1 MWRMPVREA
10 DAGAAREMR
19 QQSIWAAGPRVV
31 RYGSR
36 GFSSRVGMPEWVLRL
51 FDQILQQ
58 HRFRMVHSREAD
70 AFFRFVTAALPF
82 DALSRGGCLCRFDVL
97 REEDVAL
104 RIQRGGSAAL
114 SRG

>member
-1 MWRMPVREA
+1 MPVREA

-31 RYGSR
+31 RYGCK

-51 FDQILQQ
+51 FDQLLQP

-70 AFFRFVTAALPF
+70 AFFRCVAASLRLLHSREA
-82 DALSRGGCLCRFDVL
+82 DASVGLTCFARRMSP
-97 REEDVAL
+97 
-104 RIQRGGSAAL
+104 
-114 SRG
+114 